1 MNSESKELPI
11 FRHYCEI
18 RKLDIE
24 RVEEQPPPQP
34 DILAV
39 VSGQGIAYELTEA
52 VDPVHMRKLCDA
64 LKTPELVRKSV
75 ASLPS
80 GKKRQ
85 LESNHYGKMITVCFH
100 DGVTLRDREKSLPEV
115 FDLLISIPA
124 DFGLNHLATKRNPMA
139 VLEYIEMQQVDW
151 RGIWWESGAVYNWI
165 DPENDLF
172 NRLIDKMENKRYR
185 SAHPIELIVYLERQV
200 DPVPGSRW
208 LERLA
213 NVASE
218 RISFSP
224 FRAVWL
230 LNMWTIS
237 VCLLAGPKLR

>member
-1 MNSESKELPI
+1 MNLESKERRI
-11 FRHYCEI
+11 FRHFCEI

-24 RVEEQPPPQP
+24 RVEEQSPPQP

-52 VDPVHMRKLCDA
+52 VDPVHMRRLCDA
-64 LKTPELVRKSV
+64 RKTPELVRKSF

-80 GKKRQ
+80 GKKKQ
-85 LESNHYGKMITVCFH
+85 LESNHHGKMITVCFH
-100 DGVTLRDREKSLPEV
+100 DGVTLRDRAKSLPEV

-124 DFGLNHLATKRNPMA
+124 DFGLNHLATKQHPMA
-139 VLEYIEMQQVDW
+139 VLEYIEMEQVHW
-151 RGIWWESGAVYNWI
+151 GGICWESGAVSSWI
-165 DPENDLF
+165 DPKNDLD
-172 NRLIDKMENKRYR
+172 NRLIDKMENKQYR
-185 SAHPIELIVYLERQV
+185 SAHPIELIVYLEKGV
-200 DPVPGSRW
+200 DLVPNSGW
-208 LERLA
+208 LESLA
-213 NVASE
+213 NVASD

-230 LNMWTIS
+230 LNMWNKS